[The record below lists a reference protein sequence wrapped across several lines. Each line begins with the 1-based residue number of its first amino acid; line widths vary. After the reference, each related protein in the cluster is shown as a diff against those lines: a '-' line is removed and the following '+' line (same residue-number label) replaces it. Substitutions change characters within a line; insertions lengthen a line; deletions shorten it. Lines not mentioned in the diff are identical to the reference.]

1 MVDGRADVYSG
12 SGTSEFPGSTA
23 ACVNSEW
30 SLRSPALTRVPHC
43 LLIPLVSLTPP
54 GTASRGWAEMVSEP
68 QALTKVNI
76 GIRAGLSSRRQGR
89 LLEDTLFLASRV

>member
-1 MVDGRADVYSG
+1 MFTPGLVLRSFQGPQQPVLIPSG
-12 SGTSEFPGSTA
+12 ALE
-23 ACVNSEW
+23 
-30 SLRSPALTRVPHC
+30 RSPALTRVPHC

-89 LLEDTLFLASRV
+89 LLEDTLLASRV